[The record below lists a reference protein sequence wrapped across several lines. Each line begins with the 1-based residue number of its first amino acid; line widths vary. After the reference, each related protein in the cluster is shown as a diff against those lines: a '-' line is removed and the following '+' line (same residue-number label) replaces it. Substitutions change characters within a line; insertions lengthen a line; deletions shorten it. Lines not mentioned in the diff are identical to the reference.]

1 MVPWLMLEKGKVGFT
16 NLCFCPQIL
25 HAANLLKVWDWSF
38 KQKYI
43 LMKDENV
50 VVAFANQKIKL
61 VVSKIEKWFYQSASF
76 FK

>member
-1 MVPWLMLEKGKVGFT
+1 
-16 NLCFCPQIL
+16 
-25 HAANLLKVWDWSF
+25 
-38 KQKYI
+38 
-43 LMKDENV
+43 MKDENV